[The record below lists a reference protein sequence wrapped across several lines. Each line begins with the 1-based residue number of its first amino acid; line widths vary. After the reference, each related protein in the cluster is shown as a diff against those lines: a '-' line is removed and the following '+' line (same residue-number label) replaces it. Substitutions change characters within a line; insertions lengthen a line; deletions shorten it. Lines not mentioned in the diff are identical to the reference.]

1 MSDSRFEINLM
12 IEMETAHPV
21 PEARLAA
28 AIRWL
33 LTRENAPPDSGLSVV
48 LTGDETVRALNRD
61 YRGIDRPTDVLSFP
75 AEAGESPD
83 DPGYLGDLVIAAPY
97 LARQAEAEGHVFA
110 DELLLAVIHGTL
122 HLLGYDHDSPAS
134 QETMW
139 AIQAEALAAA
149 GIPIVVPRF
158 SFDDSTGGDG
168 DDDDQ
173 EAGECG

>member
-1 MSDSRFEINLM
+1 MSDRQYAINLM
-12 IEMETAHPV
+12 VQVEMAHSI

-33 LTRENAPPDSGLSVV
+33 LSRENALPESGLSVV
-48 LTGDETVRALNRD
+48 LVGDEAVRALNRE

-83 DPGYLGDLVIAAPY
+83 DAGYLGDLVIAAPY
-97 LARQAEAEGHVFA
+97 LARQAEAEGHTFG

-122 HLLGYDHDSPAS
+122 HLLGYDHDSLAS

-139 AIQAEALAAA
+139 TIQAEALAAA
-149 GIPIVVPRF
+149 GVPIVVPRF
-158 SFDDSTGGDG
+158 SFDDSSDGDG
-168 DDDDQ
+168 DADGQ
-173 EAGECG
+173 EAGE